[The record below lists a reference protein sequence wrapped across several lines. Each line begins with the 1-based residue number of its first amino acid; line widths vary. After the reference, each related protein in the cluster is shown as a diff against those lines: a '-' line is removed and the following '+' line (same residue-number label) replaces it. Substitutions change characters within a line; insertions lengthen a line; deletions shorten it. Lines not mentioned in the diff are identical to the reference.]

1 MLAAD
6 GESQDWAGQVLTPL
20 CEGCGA
26 EGGPGVVESDSA
38 VRRRLRL
45 EQAQELHRELNSIPN
60 CSFDS
65 LVVRPLEEGYCLQ
78 GTLVFDQAPPD
89 LTPLVA
95 VEIAVQQRE
104 NEIGIDPMAFHFGR
118 CRRVGANVDE
128 FGKGPVPVMSYR
140 IVRRDTFRQ

>member
-20 CEGCGA
+20 CEGCGT

-38 VRRRLRL
+38 VRRRVRL

-89 LTPLVA
+89 LTPLV
-95 VEIAVQQRE
+95 QR
-104 NEIGIDPMAFHFGR
+104 I
-118 CRRVGANVDE
+118 VGAN
-128 FGKGPVPVMSYR
+128 PVQNHLLMMDG
-140 IVRRDTFRQ
+140 RRQLPR